1 MNGVTKKDS
10 YPLPRIDESLDLVSG
25 SSWFSALDLRSGYY
39 QVPLSPEARPKTAF
53 CTGRGLWQFKVL
65 SFGLCNT
72 PATFARLMDRVLS
85 GIPRQQCL
93 VYLDDILAH
102 GSSFDSALESLRR
115 VLERIRAAGLKLHP
129 EKCHFMRREV
139 QFLGHTVGGRA
150 SAQWKRKCRRLQT
163 GPPRLIRSS

>member
-1 MNGVTKKDS
+1 M
-10 YPLPRIDESLDLVSG
+10 
-25 SSWFSALDLRSGYY
+25 
-39 QVPLSPEARPKTAF
+39 F
-53 CTGRGLWQFKVL
+53 CTGRGLWQFQVL
-65 SFGLCNT
+65 RFGLCNA

-85 GIPRQQCL
+85 GIPRKQCL

-129 EKCHFMRREV
+129 DKCHFMRREV

-163 GPPRLIRSS
+163 GPPRLIRGSSRASWAWLPITGSLCGVFHAWLLPVD